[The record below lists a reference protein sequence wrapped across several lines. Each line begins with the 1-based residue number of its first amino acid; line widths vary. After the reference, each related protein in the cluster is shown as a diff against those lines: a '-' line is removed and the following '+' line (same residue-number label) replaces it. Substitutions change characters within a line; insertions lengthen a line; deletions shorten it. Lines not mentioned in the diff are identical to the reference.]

1 MDTSCPDHR
10 NLLASPPRRSG
21 VLAMGIAERLESLHC
36 CAGSKLVSAAEGIRS
51 AVEDFV
57 RLYDPKSIIAFS
69 GPKTLRR
76 PE

>member
-1 MDTSCPDHR
+1 
-10 NLLASPPRRSG
+10 
-21 VLAMGIAERLESLHC
+21 LHC

-57 RLYDPKSIIAFS
+57 RLRPRSIIAFS